1 MRSFARSL
9 AIVAAL
15 ISLAVG
21 IRDGVRLPGAS
32 ERELRWTPIFAPLAH
47 APIPAGAEVAL
58 LAAPLPGQETDAEP
72 LFEAVAR
79 RPDVAWHLF
88 DRTPSQVAPDV
99 IVVVGAAV
107 PPAGWQPRWRSGQVL
122 MLERER

>member
-32 ERELRWTPIFAPLAH
+32 ERELRW

-58 LAAPLPGQETDAEP
+58 LATPLPGQETDAEP

-88 DRTPSQVAPDV
+88 DRTASQVAPDV

-122 MLERER
+122 VLERER